1 VPSLENLRGMVADIE
16 TIKGIRSC
24 MFGSKTV
31 SRDHPRHRIVP
42 LLHPAIIA
50 EGFLG
55 LHKLAA
61 EQGPLFPDI
70 RIDLAAGAGN

>member
-1 VPSLENLRGMVADIE
+1 
-16 TIKGIRSC
+16 

-31 SRDHPRHRIVP
+31 SRDHPQHRIVP